1 MSSTNIKRVSLDLD
15 LSLREQMDVLSLNSK
30 HIRNCTCGG
39 SAWQHEDEVDGATG
53 VGYYV
58 CAACNKRRHVLRTKK
73 VMRSSA
79 DGSSYIDGVIRQ
91 YFASPRKLP
100 PHQIAT
106 PARVG
111 LYLPRPLHRKAR
123 DVAYQ
128 QGITLGALLARVIA
142 ADFAPKQERA
152 A

>member
-1 MSSTNIKRVSLDLD
+1 MRVSLDID
-15 LSLREQMDVLSLNSK
+15 LSLREQLDTLSLNSI
-30 HIRNCTCGG
+30 HIRNCACGNG
-39 SAWQHEDEVDGATG
+39 SWVPELSVSGTTG

-58 CAACNKRRHVLRTKK
+58 CLGCGKRRHVLRTKK
-73 VMRSSA
+73 IMRSSA
-79 DGSSYIDGVIRQ
+79 DGSSYVDGLIRE
-91 YFASPRKLP
+91 YLASPRKLP
-100 PHQIAT
+100 PHQIT
-106 PARVG
+106 VPARVG

-142 ADFAPKQERA
+142 SDFAPKQKA